1 VQLRHHPQNH
11 RAGIPGVHV
20 IRRCSVTQE
29 AHETGLPFLQV
40 FRIRALGLH
49 VLTPLAPSA
58 MSMLLALQLYVAHML
73 SSDPSHLEN
82 AASDAYVGS
91 HVCRTLQRPALQLV
105 SHPSAQ
111 NSVNRQLGIASVNA
125 HKPLALLCFFIEVPS
140 RPHVHPSSILSPNI
154 SCAAVA
160 RRPSRH
166 LPTSLLG
173 VFLISLASL
182 LGAYACLPLTCKFT
196 LLSVP
201 QRCHSC
207 CKTCLHTRS
216 SFAKSRGVTAL

>member
-1 VQLRHHPQNH
+1 
-11 RAGIPGVHV
+11 
-20 IRRCSVTQE
+20 
-29 AHETGLPFLQV
+29 
-40 FRIRALGLH
+40 
-49 VLTPLAPSA
+49 

-73 SSDPSHLEN
+73 SLDPSHLEN

-91 HVCRTLQRPALQLV
+91 HVCRTLQRPVCALQLV

-125 HKPLALLCFFIEVPS
+125 YKPLALLCFFIEVPS
-140 RPHVHPSSILSPNI
+140 CPHVHPSRILSPNI

-160 RRPSRH
+160 HRPCRH

-182 LGAYACLPLTCKFT
+182 LGVYACLPLTCKPST
-196 LLSVP
+196 ACRSV
-201 QRCHSC
+201 
-207 CKTCLHTRS
+207 
-216 SFAKSRGVTAL
+216 VTAAVKRACTRAPPLQNHAASRRSEARDGRWGIYCSSIHSLARSGDRVKS

>member
-1 VQLRHHPQNH
+1 MVSGHATFLVPLKRVQLRHHPQNH

-29 AHETGLPFLQV
+29 AYETGLPFLQV

-91 HVCRTLQRPALQLV
+91 HVCRTLQRPALQLL
-105 SHPSAQ
+105 SHSSAQ

-125 HKPLALLCFFIEVPS
+125 YKPLALLCFFIEVPS
-140 RPHVHPSSILSPNI
+140 CPLVHPSRILSPNI

-160 RRPSRH
+160 RRPCCH
-166 LPTSLLG
+166 LPTSPLG
-173 VFLISLASL
+173 VFLIFT
-182 LGAYACLPLTCKFT
+182 YCRRACSP
-196 LLSVP
+196 S
-201 QRCHSC
+201 
-207 CKTCLHTRS
+207 
-216 SFAKSRGVTAL
+216 A